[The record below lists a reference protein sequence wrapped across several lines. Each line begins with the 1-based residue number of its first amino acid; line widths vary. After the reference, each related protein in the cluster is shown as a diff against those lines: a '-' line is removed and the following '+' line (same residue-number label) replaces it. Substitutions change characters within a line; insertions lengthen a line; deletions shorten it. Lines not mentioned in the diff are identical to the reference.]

1 MTGFLLGFVGHGSD
15 ETESRSFE
23 DEVLAL
29 LPDHGAK
36 VLFRGRRTEGQ
47 SDSLP
52 LEMHVL
58 WFPSRLAF
66 DGYLSDPRRSALLGK
81 YGEVFTA
88 KQAVELTPV
97 TMSFTD

>member
-1 MTGFLLGFVGHGSD
+1 M
-15 ETESRSFE
+15 
-23 DEVLAL
+23 
-29 LPDHGAK
+29 
-36 VLFRGRRTEGQ
+36 
-47 SDSLP
+47 LP

-66 DGYLSDPRRSALLGK
+66 DAYLTDPRRSALLEK

-97 TMSFTD
+97 TMSFEE